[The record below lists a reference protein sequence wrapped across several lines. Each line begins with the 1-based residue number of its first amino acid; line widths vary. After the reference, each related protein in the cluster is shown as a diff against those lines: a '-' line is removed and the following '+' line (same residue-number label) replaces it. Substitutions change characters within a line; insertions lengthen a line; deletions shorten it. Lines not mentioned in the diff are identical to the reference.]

1 VRVRTALG
9 ALEERPF
16 RLLWLGQTLSAAGDA
31 LVPIAIAFAVLEL
44 GNAHDLGFVLA
55 SYMLPRALLT
65 LAGGVWA
72 DRLPRRLVMIGS
84 DLVRAGAQGTAA
96 LLLISG
102 SAEIWQLAAT
112 SALVGAASAFFLP
125 ASSGLVPETISAP
138 RLQDANAL
146 MGVSRNAV
154 EVIGPVLSGFL
165 VAIVGPGWALA
176 LDAASYLASVAFL
189 IALPVGMTPIPA
201 HGSFAADLVHGFRE
215 VRSRTWLWSGL
226 LVFCVGNTAIAA
238 TYVLGPTVAKTELG
252 GAAAWGLILAG
263 GAVGATVGSVLALRV
278 RPARPLLVSFPVICL
293 VALQMLAFVP
303 PLPVGA
309 IMLAAAGAFGAI
321 SLANVLWETTVQE
334 QVPREAISRVIAYD
348 WLVSLVCMPLGY
360 VLAGPVSAAI
370 GIGATFAGCAALV
383 VGANLAILLVPG
395 VRSVRRGAPRRDST
409 PVLEAA

>member
-1 VRVRTALG
+1 MRVTTALG

-31 LVPIAIAFAVLEL
+31 LVPIALAFAVLEL
-44 GNAHDLGFVLA
+44 GNAHDLGFVMA
-55 SYMLPRALLT
+55 CYVLPRALLT

-72 DRLPRRLVMIGS
+72 DRLPRRLVMIGA
-84 DLVRAGAQGTAA
+84 DLVRAGAQATAA
-96 LLLISG
+96 LLLVSG
-102 SAEIWQLAAT
+102 SAEIWHLAAT
-112 SALVGAASAFFLP
+112 SAAVGAAQAFFMP

-146 MGVSRNAV
+146 MGISRHAV
-154 EVIGPVLSGFL
+154 DVFGPVLSGVL
-165 VAIVGPGWALA
+165 VATIGPGWVLG
-176 LDAASYLASVAFL
+176 LDAASFLASVAFL
-189 IALPVGMTPIPA
+189 VALPRGITPIQA
-201 HGSFAADLVHGFRE
+201 RGSFAADLVHGFRE

-238 TYVLGPTVAKTELG
+238 AFVLGPTVAKTELG

-293 VALQMLAFVP
+293 IGVQMLAFVP

-309 IMLAAAGAFGAI
+309 IMLAAAGGFGAI
-321 SLANVLWETTVQE
+321 ALANVLWDTTVQE
-334 QVPREAISRVIAYD
+334 QVPREALSRVVAYD

-383 VGANLAILLVPG
+383 IGANLAILLVPS
-395 VRSVRRGAPRRDST
+395 VRSVQRGTPRRDA
-409 PVLEAA
+409 PAVLEAA